1 MIPERFSLS
10 GSAEYAQAHEI
21 AITVAINP
29 QKPKNHETTIPIIDI
44 NTAIQN
50 PQLPGTLPEGIGLL
64 GSLIASTSLSHQS
77 LIAWLMPQTIGPDK
91 INPINN
97 MIDVSNEIFE
107 LDTAPHKNAHIGG
120 NQVIGFIRIIID
132 DMDGKVLC

>member
-1 MIPERFSLS
+1 MK
-10 GSAEYAQAHEI
+10 Y
-21 AITVAINP
+21 
-29 QKPKNHETTIPIIDI
+29 
-44 NTAIQN
+44 
-50 PQLPGTLPEGIGLL
+50 
-64 GSLIASTSLSHQS
+64 
-77 LIAWLMPQTIGPDK
+77 K

-120 NQVIGFIRIIID
+120 NQVIGFISIIID